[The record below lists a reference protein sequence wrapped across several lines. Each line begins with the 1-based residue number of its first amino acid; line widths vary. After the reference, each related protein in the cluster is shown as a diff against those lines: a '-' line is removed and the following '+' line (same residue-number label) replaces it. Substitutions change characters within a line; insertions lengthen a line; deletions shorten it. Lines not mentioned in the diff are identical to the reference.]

1 MKLQRRKCQDLPA
14 ILSPSVSDTDV
25 TLKDLSLGFL
35 QEEGIEVILD
45 GVEVVTGNVR
55 DGRQQDG
62 AALDSVSAGD
72 KAGVTGGQGV
82 VPQAEQST
90 NFVLGDIF
98 SGSGLGNLLVAREET
113 AKSHVQLS
121 RRSRSGDSRAGHSGN
136 DGSRRGEGRDARS
149 VEGAGNGG
157 NSKDSSA
164 SELHFGLS
172 LFSVDDNDQDGTG
185 KVMRILVIG
194 ELLKF

>member
-1 MKLQRRKCQDLPA
+1 MQRRKCQDLPA

-25 TLKDLSLGFL
+25 TLKDFSLGFL

-45 GVEVVTGNVR
+45 GVEVVAGNVR
-55 DGRQQDG
+55 DSRQQDG
-62 AALDSVSAGD
+62 TALDSVSAGD
-72 KAGVTGGQGV
+72 KSGVTGGQSV

-90 NFVLGDIF
+90 NFVRGDIF
-98 SGSGLGNLLVAREET
+98 SGSGLSNLLVAREET

-121 RRSRSGDSRAGHSGN
+121 RRIRSGDRGAGHSGN

-157 NSKDSSA
+157 SSKDGSA
-164 SELHFGLS
+164 SELHFGL
-172 LFSVDDNDQDGTG
+172 LVVSVDDNDQDGTG
-185 KVMRILVIG
+185 KVMRMVDLG
-194 ELLKF
+194 EVLKF